1 MKVLIVDPNAYM
13 RGVVADSLRRLTVTN
28 INAAAS
34 AMEAFTVG
42 RTFKPDIIFVD
53 WDAGRMSGLEFTR
66 EVRRNTTGMP
76 RETPIILLAGVI
88 DHDQLMSARQAGINE
103 FLLKPVSAQGVLS
116 RIEEVVLRPRKFIDS
131 RNYVG
136 PCRRRKEDP
145 DLRRP
150 VAPPHRRA
158 AGQGRD
164 RAVEGERVQAARHH
178 RQSHRLRRPHQRR
191 SHRRHPRHV
200 PDARRSTPTK
210 SATLGDD
217 IIVRVWNTALRYIE
231 GVGMT
236 DTYDVEVVKYHFQT
250 IASILD
256 MPEEAF
262 LHRTAVANELERL
275 VTKKIHSA
283 HDRRRGRGVGRTAS
297 YSNSRCSIFARLA
310 ASTPSTSRR

>member
-1 MKVLIVDPNAYM
+1 MTDERTLNPSDLKKMKVLIVDPNAFM
-13 RGVVADSLRRLTVTN
+13 RGVVADSLRRLMVTN

-42 RTFKPDIIFVD
+42 RSFKPDIIFVD

-66 EVRRNTTGMP
+66 EVRRNTTGIS
-76 RETPIILLAGVI
+76 RETPIILLAGII
-88 DHDQLMSARQAGINE
+88 DHDQLMSARQSGINE

-145 DLRRP
+145 NYAGPWRRLTDEPPQKATSEMAKENAFKLRQIIEGLTAYADRTN
-150 VAPPHRRA
+150 VDRT
-158 AGQGRD
+158 AGIRGMYRMLQQNAEEVGR
-164 RAVEGERVQAARHH
+164 
-178 RQSHRLRRPHQRR
+178 
-191 SHRRHPRHV
+191 
-200 PDARRSTPTK
+200 
-210 SATLGDD
+210 LGDD
-217 IIVRVWNTALRYIE
+217 VIVKVWSTALRYIE

-250 IASILD
+250 IAIILD

-262 LHRTAVANELERL
+262 LHRASVSNELERL
-275 VTKKIHSA
+275 VNKKIHSA
-283 HDRRRGRGVGRTAS
+283 HEKKHDVA
-297 YSNSRCSIFARLA
+297 
-310 ASTPSTSRR
+310 

>member
-1 MKVLIVDPNAYM
+1 MTDERTLNQSDLKKMKVLIVDPNAFM
-13 RGVVADSLRRLTVTN
+13 RGVVADSLRRLMVTN

-42 RTFKPDIIFVD
+42 RTFKPDIVFVD

-66 EVRRNTTGMP
+66 EVRRNTTGMS

-88 DHDQLMSARQAGINE
+88 DHDQLMSARQSGINE

-136 PCRRRKEDP
+136 PCRRRKDDP
-145 DLRRP
+145 NYAGPWRRLTDEPPQKATSEMAKENAFKLRSIIEGLTQYADRTN
-150 VAPPHRRA
+150 VDRT
-158 AGQGRD
+158 AGIRGMYRMLQQNADEVGR
-164 RAVEGERVQAARHH
+164 
-178 RQSHRLRRPHQRR
+178 
-191 SHRRHPRHV
+191 
-200 PDARRSTPTK
+200 
-210 SATLGDD
+210 LGDD
-217 IIVRVWNTALRYIE
+217 VIVKVWSTALRYIE

-250 IASILD
+250 IALILD

-262 LHRTAVANELERL
+262 LHRASVSNELERL
-275 VTKKIHSA
+275 VNKKIHSA
-283 HDRRRGRGVGRTAS
+283 HEKKHDVA
-297 YSNSRCSIFARLA
+297 
-310 ASTPSTSRR
+310 